1 MTMAV
6 TMAQKHLNDKD
17 KERLL
22 EQMAEVEYV
31 SSYESAQRMGNM
43 YQFKNRQPR
52 KMLKIRECYC
62 EKNLHDGFCELVFRH
77 VSRKYLGNMNAF
89 PCFVHQCWH
98 IGNFFAQ
105 KQLEICR
112 KIDETIQKNQ
122 LPYDLKALI
131 DNEFIDEIYLKLTS
145 ECKTFCVRCNAE
157 CKLGMIGTSGINNFV
172 NIFED
177 NFVVNDKV
185 NQSVIASDNR
195 SLRRIFGKYLNDI
208 KLNTKDDVDDSDLVI
223 DMLKTMEGVKNEFF
237 NKLPECNYSNIIS
250 FAKKNIID
258 NLEKSYCKKYGVESL
273 QSINYE
279 VIADE
284 NRKMSKKQFVLCLG
298 GDVSTGCA
306 FLLKTL
312 FILTDGCKEKFDDLA
327 KMIAGI
333 VIGPR
338 LSQEVGINI
347 PQASLIKTNNT
358 TFIKNFLLNIFG
370 AFVPNSRAF
379 GVTQYS
385 AAELSN
391 KNMTGKF
398 IEDKLYSRYL
408 NITNK
413 LNFNNSAECEKYL
426 FDLINGKVVKG
437 KNEYLGEQ
445 KISSSMYYVFLASG
459 EDDVYKFTSNHCNI
473 IELGNELPKNIEY
486 LAKYNDEEGP
496 FRRTLNIYETKFM
509 LVHVANYGLKL
520 ILKEQQENKN
530 SKSYREVI
538 KAPVGFFIEK
548 CCTVIDNI
556 EEGTKPNAS
565 NATAMPTFRAAYNL
579 FYEIADGVYGNRKF
593 DKNIEEEEGFVGKI
607 VKDRGNDVR
616 ERDLKN
622 GYGEGEVLKKDSK
635 SNHCLGIIVKP
646 KEEIKNIALEYKES
660 LQHNMQ
666 KWSDEEFVDFM
677 IQLNQSYKWMW

>member
-1 MTMAV
+1 MN
-6 TMAQKHLNDKD
+6 HLTNDD

-22 EQMAEVEYV
+22 SQMRNMDYV
-31 SSYESAQRMGNM
+31 TSYDMMQRKGTM
-43 YQFKNRQPR
+43 YQVKNRQPR
-52 KMLKIRECYC
+52 KMLKIRNCYC
-62 EKNLHDGFCELVFRH
+62 EKKFRDGFYELVSH
-77 VSRKYLGNMNAF
+77 YISYKCSSSMNVSPCPVQKYCN
-89 PCFVHQCWH
+89 
-98 IGNFFAQ
+98 IGHFFAC
-105 KQLEICR
+105 KQPEIFR
-112 KIDETIQKNQ
+112 EIDEIVTKHKSINNIKE
-122 LPYDLKALI
+122 LI
-131 DNEFIDEIYLKLTS
+131 EDESINEIYLKLS
-145 ECKTFCVRCNAE
+145 DEWKRLCVRCNAE
-157 CKLGMIGTSGINNFV
+157 CKLGMIATSGINDIV
-172 NIFED
+172 YMFED
-177 NFVVNDKV
+177 NFVVYN
-185 NQSVIASDNR
+185 NTSNTYIASDSR
-195 SLRRIFGKYLNDI
+195 SLRYIFSRYLDTMGLNVGDSIDESDVISDILKSLEGSRND
-208 KLNTKDDVDDSDLVI
+208 
-223 DMLKTMEGVKNEFF
+223 FF
-237 NKLPECNYSNIIS
+237 NKLSEYNYVDAIS
-250 FAKKNIID
+250 FAKNYIINRLEQFHCD
-258 NLEKSYCKKYGVESL
+258 KHTDENLQNLNNEVF
-273 QSINYE
+273 IN
-279 VIADE
+279 E
-284 NRKMSKKQFVLCLG
+284 NRKMRR
-298 GDVSTGCA
+298 GCINDFRA
-306 FLLKTL
+306 WGASAECAVLLKTL
-312 FILTDGCKEKFDDLA
+312 FLLTDGCKEKFDDLA
-327 KMIAGI
+327 KIIAEI

-338 LSQEVGINI
+338 LSKAFEINI

-358 TFIKNFLLNIFG
+358 TFTRDFLLNIFW
-370 AFVPNSRAF
+370 ALVPNSRAC

-459 EDDVYKFTSNHCNI
+459 EDDISKFTSNHCKI
-473 IELGNELPKNIEY
+473 IELGSSLQKNIEF
-486 LAKYNDEEGP
+486 LAKCTGEKEKPD
-496 FRRTLNIYETKFM
+496 RILNVYEMKFM

-520 ILKEQQENKN
+520 ILKEQQENTN

>member
-1 MTMAV
+1 MN
-6 TMAQKHLNDKD
+6 HLTNDD

-22 EQMAEVEYV
+22 SQMKNVAYV
-31 SSYESAQRMGNM
+31 TSYEIMQHNRSM
-43 YQFKNRQPR
+43 YQVKNRQPR
-52 KMLKIRECYC
+52 KMLKIRNCYC
-62 EKNLHDGFCELVFRH
+62 EKNLRDCFFRY
-77 VSRKYLGNMNAF
+77 VSYKIFGSVNATPF
-89 PCFVHQCWH
+89 DAKPCCN
-98 IGNFFAQ
+98 IENFLAG
-105 KQLEICR
+105 KQPEIFR
-112 KIDETIQKNQ
+112 EIDEFSIKHKSINNIQE
-122 LPYDLKALI
+122 LI
-131 DNEFIDEIYLKLTS
+131 NDESINKIFLRLSYELETQW
-145 ECKTFCVRCNAE
+145 VRRDE
-157 CKLGMIGTSGINNFV
+157 KCKLSMISTSGINNIV
-172 NIFED
+172 YMFED
-177 NFVVNDKV
+177 NFVVYNS
-185 NQSVIASDNR
+185 NSNTCIASDSR
-195 SLRRIFGKYLNDI
+195 SLRYIFSRYLDSMGLNVRDSIDESDVISDI
-208 KLNTKDDVDDSDLVI
+208 
-223 DMLKTMEGVKNEFF
+223 LKSLEGSRSSFF
-237 NKLPECNYSNIIS
+237 NELFEVNYGEVIC
-250 FAKKNIID
+250 FAKKNIIKRLEQFYCEKYTAE
-258 NLEKSYCKKYGVESL
+258 NLQIVNNE
-273 QSINYE
+273 
-279 VIADE
+279 
-284 NRKMSKKQFVLCLG
+284 VLCNENKKMRG
-298 GDVSTGCA
+298 GAINVFSIYSASAECA

-370 AFVPNSRAF
+370 AFVPNSRVC

-459 EDDVYKFTSNHCNI
+459 EDDISKFTSNHCNI
-473 IELGNELPKNIEY
+473 IELGNSLPKNIEF
-486 LAKYNDEEGP
+486 LAKCTGEKEKPN
-496 FRRTLNIYETKFM
+496 RTLNVYEIKFM
-509 LVHVANYGLKL
+509 LVHVANYGLEL
-520 ILKEQQENKN
+520 ILKEQQENTN
-530 SKSYREVI
+530 SKSCREVI

-565 NATAMPTFRAAYNL
+565 NATGMPTFTAAYNL
-579 FYEIADGVYGNRKF
+579 FYKIANDIYSNRNF
-593 DKNIEEEEGFVGKI
+593 NKNIETEAGFVGKI
-607 VKDRGNDVR
+607 IKDRGNDVR
-616 ERDLKN
+616 ERDLRN
-622 GYGEGEVLKKDSK
+622 GYSEDEVLKNDSK

-646 KEEIKNIALEYKES
+646 KKEIESIALEYKES

-666 KWSDEEFVDFM
+666 KWSEEDFVDFM

>member
-1 MTMAV
+1 MN
-6 TMAQKHLNDKD
+6 HLTNDD

-22 EQMAEVEYV
+22 SQMRKMDYV
-31 SSYESAQRMGNM
+31 TSYDMMQRKGTM
-43 YQFKNRQPR
+43 YQVKNRQPR
-52 KMLKIRECYC
+52 KMLKIRNCYC
-62 EKNLHDGFCELVFRH
+62 EKKFRDGFYELVSH
-77 VSRKYLGNMNAF
+77 YISYKCSSSMNVSPCAVQKYCN
-89 PCFVHQCWH
+89 
-98 IGNFFAQ
+98 IGHFFAC
-105 KQLEICR
+105 KQAEIFR
-112 KIDETIQKNQ
+112 EIDEIVTKHKSINNSKE
-122 LPYDLKALI
+122 LI
-131 DNEFIDEIYLKLTS
+131 EDESINEIYLKLS
-145 ECKTFCVRCNAE
+145 NEWKRLCVRCNAE
-157 CKLGMIGTSGINNFV
+157 CKLSMIAHSGINKIV
-172 NIFED
+172 YMFED
-177 NFVVNDKV
+177 NFVVYN
-185 NQSVIASDNR
+185 NTSNTYIASDSR
-195 SLRRIFGKYLNDI
+195 SLRYIFSRYLDSMGLNVRDSIDESDVISDILKSLEGSRND
-208 KLNTKDDVDDSDLVI
+208 
-223 DMLKTMEGVKNEFF
+223 FF
-237 NKLPECNYSNIIS
+237 NKLSEYNYVDAIS
-250 FAKKNIID
+250 FAKNHII
-258 NLEKSYCKKYGVESL
+258 NRLEQFHCKKYT
-273 QSINYE
+273 
-279 VIADE
+279 DE
-284 NRKMSKKQFVLCLG
+284 NLQNLNNEVFINENIKMRRGCLNEFRAWG
-298 GDVSTGCA
+298 ASAECA

-312 FILTDGCKEKFDDLA
+312 FKLTDGCKEKFDDLA

-370 AFVPNSRAF
+370 ALVPNSRAC

-459 EDDVYKFTSNHCNI
+459 EDDISKFTSHHCNI
-473 IELGNELPKNIEY
+473 IELGNSLHKNIEF
-486 LAKYNDEEGP
+486 LAKCTGEKEKPN
-496 FRRTLNIYETKFM
+496 RTLNVYEIKFM
-509 LVHVANYGLKL
+509 LVHVANYGLEL
-520 ILKEQQENKN
+520 ILKEQQENTN

-565 NATAMPTFRAAYNL
+565 NATGMPTFTAAYNL
-579 FYEIADGVYGNRKF
+579 FYKIANDIYGNRKF
-593 DKNIEEEEGFVGKI
+593 DKNIGTEEGFVGKI
-607 VKDRGNDVR
+607 IKDRSNDIR

-622 GYGEGEVLKKDSK
+622 GYGKDEVLKPNSK

>member
-1 MTMAV
+1 MN
-6 TMAQKHLNDKD
+6 HLTNDD

-22 EQMAEVEYV
+22 SQMRKMDYV
-31 SSYESAQRMGNM
+31 TSYDMMQRKGTM
-43 YQFKNRQPR
+43 YQVKNRQPR
-52 KMLKIRECYC
+52 KMLKIRNCYC
-62 EKNLHDGFCELVFRH
+62 EKKFRDGFYELVSH
-77 VSRKYLGNMNAF
+77 YISYKCSSSMNVSPCAVQKYCN
-89 PCFVHQCWH
+89 
-98 IGNFFAQ
+98 IGHFFAC
-105 KQLEICR
+105 KQAEIFR
-112 KIDETIQKNQ
+112 EIDEIVTKHKSINNSKE
-122 LPYDLKALI
+122 LI
-131 DNEFIDEIYLKLTS
+131 EDESINEIYLKLS
-145 ECKTFCVRCNAE
+145 NEWKRLCVRCNAE
-157 CKLGMIGTSGINNFV
+157 CKLSMIAHSGINKIV
-172 NIFED
+172 YMFED
-177 NFVVNDKV
+177 NFVVYN
-185 NQSVIASDNR
+185 NTSSTYIASDSR
-195 SLRRIFGKYLNDI
+195 SLRYIFSRYLDSMGLNVRDSIDESDVISDILKSLEGSRND
-208 KLNTKDDVDDSDLVI
+208 
-223 DMLKTMEGVKNEFF
+223 FF
-237 NKLPECNYSNIIS
+237 NKLSEYNYVDAIS
-250 FAKKNIID
+250 FAKNHII
-258 NLEKSYCKKYGVESL
+258 NRLEQFHCKKYTDENL
-273 QSINYE
+273 QNLNNEVFIN
-279 VIADE
+279 E
-284 NRKMSKKQFVLCLG
+284 NRKMRRGCLNEFRAWG
-298 GDVSTGCA
+298 ASAECA

-312 FILTDGCKEKFDDLA
+312 FKLTDGCKEKFDDLA

-370 AFVPNSRAF
+370 ALVPNSRAC

-459 EDDVYKFTSNHCNI
+459 EDDISKFTSNHCKI
-473 IELGNELPKNIEY
+473 IELGSSLQKNIEF
-486 LAKYNDEEGP
+486 LAKCTGEKEKPD
-496 FRRTLNIYETKFM
+496 RILNVYEMKFM
-509 LVHVANYGLKL
+509 LVHVANYGLEL
-520 ILKEQQENKN
+520 LKEQQENTKK
-530 SKSYREVI
+530 KSYSEVI
-538 KAPVGFFIEK
+538 KEPVGFFIEK
-548 CCTVIDNI
+548 CCTVVDNI
-556 EEGTKPNAS
+556 GEGTKPNAS
-565 NATAMPTFRAAYNL
+565 NATAMPTFTAAYNL
-579 FYEIADGVYGNRKF
+579 FYKIANDIYSNRKF
-593 DKNIEEEEGFVGKI
+593 DKNIETEAGFVGKI
-607 VKDRGNDVR
+607 IKDRGNDVR

-622 GYGEGEVLKKDSK
+622 GYDEDEVLKPNSK
-635 SNHCLGIIVKP
+635 SNHCLGLIVKP

>member
-1 MTMAV
+1 MN
-6 TMAQKHLNDKD
+6 HLTNDD

-22 EQMAEVEYV
+22 SQMRKMDYV
-31 SSYESAQRMGNM
+31 TSYDMMQRKGTM
-43 YQFKNRQPR
+43 YQVKNRQPR
-52 KMLKIRECYC
+52 KMLKIRNCYC
-62 EKNLHDGFCELVFRH
+62 EKKFRDGFYELVSH
-77 VSRKYLGNMNAF
+77 YISYKCSSSMNVSPCAVQKYCN
-89 PCFVHQCWH
+89 
-98 IGNFFAQ
+98 IGHFFAC
-105 KQLEICR
+105 KQAEIFR
-112 KIDETIQKNQ
+112 EIDEIVTKHKSINNSKE
-122 LPYDLKALI
+122 LI
-131 DNEFIDEIYLKLTS
+131 EDESINEIYLKLS
-145 ECKTFCVRCNAE
+145 NDWKRLCVRCNAE
-157 CKLGMIGTSGINNFV
+157 CKLSMIAHSGINKIV
-172 NIFED
+172 YMFED
-177 NFVVNDKV
+177 NFVVYN
-185 NQSVIASDNR
+185 NTSNTYIASDSR
-195 SLRRIFGKYLNDI
+195 SLRSIFSHYLDSMGLNVRDSIDESDVISDI
-208 KLNTKDDVDDSDLVI
+208 LKILEGSRSSFFKKLFEANYGEVI
-223 DMLKTMEGVKNEFF
+223 
-237 NKLPECNYSNIIS
+237 C
-250 FAKKNIID
+250 FAKKNIIKI
-258 NLEKSYCKKYGVESL
+258 LEQFYCKKHTAENL
-273 QSINYE
+273 QIVNNE
-279 VIADE
+279 VLCNE
-284 NRKMSKKQFVLCLG
+284 NRKMRMGDINDFSILG
-298 GDVSTGCA
+298 VSAECA

-473 IELGNELPKNIEY
+473 IELGNGLPKNIEY

-622 GYGEGEVLKKDSK
+622 GYGEGEVLKINSK

-677 IQLNQSYKWMW
+677 IQLNQSYQWMW

>member
-1 MTMAV
+1 MN
-6 TMAQKHLNDKD
+6 HLTNDD
-17 KERLL
+17 KEKLL
-22 EQMAEVEYV
+22 SQMRNMDYV
-31 SSYESAQRMGNM
+31 KSYDMMQRKGTM
-43 YQFKNRQPR
+43 YQVKNRQPR
-52 KMLKIRECYC
+52 KILKIRKCYC
-62 EKNLHDGFCELVFRH
+62 EKNFRDGFYELV
-77 VSRKYLGNMNAF
+77 SRYISNKNLGSVNVT
-89 PCFVHQCWH
+89 PCAAQPCCNTG
-98 IGNFFAQ
+98 IFFAG
-105 KQLEICR
+105 KQPEIFR
-112 KIDETIQKNQ
+112 EIDEIVTKHKSINNSKE
-122 LPYDLKALI
+122 LI
-131 DNEFIDEIYLKLTS
+131 EDESIKEIYLKLS
-145 ECKTFCVRCNAE
+145 DEWKRLCVGCNAE
-157 CKLGMIGTSGINNFV
+157 CKLSMIAHSGINKIV
-172 NIFED
+172 YMFED
-177 NFVVNDKV
+177 NFVVYN
-185 NQSVIASDNR
+185 NTSNTYIASDSR
-195 SLRRIFGKYLNDI
+195 SLRYIFSRYLDSMGLNVRDSIDESDVISDILKSLEGSRND
-208 KLNTKDDVDDSDLVI
+208 
-223 DMLKTMEGVKNEFF
+223 FF
-237 NKLPECNYSNIIS
+237 NKLSEYNYVDVIS
-250 FAKKNIID
+250 FAKNHII
-258 NLEKSYCKKYGVESL
+258 NRLEQFHCKKYTYENL
-273 QSINYE
+273 QNLNNEVFIN
-279 VIADE
+279 E
-284 NRKMSKKQFVLCLG
+284 NIKMRRGWLNEFRTWGASAE
-298 GDVSTGCA
+298 CA

-312 FILTDGCKEKFDDLA
+312 FKLTDGCKEKFDDLA
-327 KMIAGI
+327 KIIAEI
-333 VIGPR
+333 VIGQR
-338 LSQEVGINI
+338 LSKEFEINI

-370 AFVPNSRAF
+370 ALVPNSRAC

-459 EDDVYKFTSNHCNI
+459 EDDISKFTSNHCKI
-473 IELGNELPKNIEY
+473 IELGSSLQKNIEF
-486 LAKYNDEEGP
+486 LAKCTGEKGDFY
-496 FRRTLNIYETKFM
+496 RTLNIYEIKFM

-520 ILKEQQENKN
+520 ILKEQQENTN

-565 NATAMPTFRAAYNL
+565 NATGMPTFTAAYNL
-579 FYEIADGVYGNRKF
+579 FYKIANDIYGNRKF
-593 DKNIEEEEGFVGKI
+593 DKNIETEAGFVGKI
-607 VKDRGNDVR
+607 IKDRGNDVR

-622 GYGEGEVLKKDSK
+622 GYGEDEVLKPNSK

-666 KWSDEEFVDFM
+666 KWSDGEFVDFM
-677 IQLNQSYKWMW
+677 IQLNQRYTWMW

>member
-1 MTMAV
+1 MGGILAMN
-6 TMAQKHLNDKD
+6 HLTNDD
-17 KERLL
+17 KEKLL
-22 EQMAEVEYV
+22 SQMAKVVYAT
-31 SSYESAQRMGNM
+31 SYEIMQHNGSM
-43 YQFKNRQPR
+43 YQVKNRQPR
-52 KMLKIRECYC
+52 KILKIRKCYC
-62 EKNLHDGFCELVFRH
+62 EKNFRDGFYELV
-77 VSRKYLGNMNAF
+77 SRYISNKNLGSVNVT
-89 PCFVHQCWH
+89 PCAAQPCCNTG
-98 IGNFFAQ
+98 IFFAG
-105 KQLEICR
+105 KQPEIFR
-112 KIDETIQKNQ
+112 EIDEIVPKHKSINNS
-122 LPYDLKALI
+122 KELI
-131 DNEFIDEIYLKLTS
+131 EDESINEIYLKLS
-145 ECKTFCVRCNAE
+145 DEWKRLCVRCNAE
-157 CKLGMIGTSGINNFV
+157 CKLGMIATSGINNIV
-172 NIFED
+172 YMFED
-177 NFVVNDKV
+177 NFVVYN
-185 NQSVIASDNR
+185 NNSNTYIASDSR
-195 SLRRIFGKYLNDI
+195 SLRSIFSHYLDSMGLNVRDSIDESDVISDI
-208 KLNTKDDVDDSDLVI
+208 LKNLEGSRSSFFKKLFEANYGEVI
-223 DMLKTMEGVKNEFF
+223 
-237 NKLPECNYSNIIS
+237 C
-250 FAKKNIID
+250 FAKKNIIKI
-258 NLEKSYCKKYGVESL
+258 LEQFYCKKHTAENL
-273 QSINYE
+273 QIVNNE
-279 VIADE
+279 VLCNE
-284 NRKMSKKQFVLCLG
+284 NRKMRMGDINDFSILG
-298 GDVSTGCA
+298 VSAECA

-473 IELGNELPKNIEY
+473 IELGNGLPKNIEY

-565 NATAMPTFRAAYNL
+565 NATAMPTFTAAYNL

-622 GYGEGEVLKKDSK
+622 GYGEDEVLKPNSK

-666 KWSDEEFVDFM
+666 KWSREEFVDFM
-677 IQLNQSYKWMW
+677 IQLNQRYTWMW

>member
-1 MTMAV
+1 MN
-6 TMAQKHLNDKD
+6 HLTNDD

-22 EQMAEVEYV
+22 SQMRKMDYV
-31 SSYESAQRMGNM
+31 TSYDMMQRKGTM
-43 YQFKNRQPR
+43 YQVKNRQPR
-52 KMLKIRECYC
+52 KMLKIRNCYC
-62 EKNLHDGFCELVFRH
+62 EKKFRDGFYELVSH
-77 VSRKYLGNMNAF
+77 YISYKCSSSMNVSPCAVQKYCN
-89 PCFVHQCWH
+89 
-98 IGNFFAQ
+98 IGHFFAC
-105 KQLEICR
+105 KQAEIFR
-112 KIDETIQKNQ
+112 EIDEIVTKHKSINNSKE
-122 LPYDLKALI
+122 LI
-131 DNEFIDEIYLKLTS
+131 EDESINEIYLKLS
-145 ECKTFCVRCNAE
+145 NEWKRLCVRCNAE
-157 CKLGMIGTSGINNFV
+157 CKLSMIAHSGINKIV
-172 NIFED
+172 YMFED
-177 NFVVNDKV
+177 NFVVYN
-185 NQSVIASDNR
+185 NTSNTYIASDSR
-195 SLRRIFGKYLNDI
+195 SLRYIFSRYLDSMGLNVRDSIDESDVISDILKSLEGSRND
-208 KLNTKDDVDDSDLVI
+208 
-223 DMLKTMEGVKNEFF
+223 FF
-237 NKLPECNYSNIIS
+237 NKLSEYNYVDAIS
-250 FAKKNIID
+250 FAKNHII
-258 NLEKSYCKKYGVESL
+258 NRLEQFHCKKYT
-273 QSINYE
+273 
-279 VIADE
+279 DE
-284 NRKMSKKQFVLCLG
+284 NLQNLNNEVFINENIKMRRGCLNEFRAWG
-298 GDVSTGCA
+298 ASAECA

-312 FILTDGCKEKFDDLA
+312 FKLTDGCKEKFDDLA

-370 AFVPNSRAF
+370 ALVPNSRAC

-459 EDDVYKFTSNHCNI
+459 EDDISKFTSNHCKI
-473 IELGNELPKNIEY
+473 IELGSSLQKNIEF
-486 LAKYNDEEGP
+486 LAKCTGEKEKPD
-496 FRRTLNIYETKFM
+496 RILNVYEMKFM
-509 LVHVANYGLKL
+509 LVHVANYGLEL
-520 ILKEQQENKN
+520 LLKEQQENTKK
-530 SKSYREVI
+530 KSYREVI

-565 NATAMPTFRAAYNL
+565 NATGMPTFTAAYNL
-579 FYEIADGVYGNRKF
+579 FYKIANDIYGNRKF
-593 DKNIEEEEGFVGKI
+593 DKNIGTEEGFVGKI
-607 VKDRGNDVR
+607 IKDRSNDVR

>member
-1 MTMAV
+1 MN
-6 TMAQKHLNDKD
+6 HLTNDD
-17 KERLL
+17 KEKLL
-22 EQMAEVEYV
+22 SQMENVAYV
-31 SSYESAQRMGNM
+31 TSYEIMQHNRTM
-43 YQFKNRQPR
+43 YQVKNRQPR
-52 KMLKIRECYC
+52 KMLKIRNCYC
-62 EKNLHDGFCELVFRH
+62 EKKFRDGFYELVSH
-77 VSRKYLGNMNAF
+77 YISYKCSSSMNVS
-89 PCFVHQCWH
+89 PCAVQEYCN
-98 IGNFFAQ
+98 IGHFFAC
-105 KQLEICR
+105 KQPEIFR
-112 KIDETIQKNQ
+112 EIDEIVTKHKSINNSKE
-122 LPYDLKALI
+122 LI
-131 DNEFIDEIYLKLTS
+131 EDESINEIYLKLS
-145 ECKTFCVRCNAE
+145 NEWKRLCIRCNAE
-157 CKLGMIGTSGINNFV
+157 CKLSMIAHSGINKIV
-172 NIFED
+172 YMFED
-177 NFVVNDKV
+177 NFVVYN
-185 NQSVIASDNR
+185 NTSNTYIASDSR
-195 SLRRIFGKYLNDI
+195 SLRYIFSRYLDSMGLNVRDSIDESDVISDI
-208 KLNTKDDVDDSDLVI
+208 LKSLEGSRSSFFTELFEFNYGEVI
-223 DMLKTMEGVKNEFF
+223 
-237 NKLPECNYSNIIS
+237 C
-250 FAKKNIID
+250 FAKKNIIKR
-258 NLEKSYCKKYGVESL
+258 LEQFYCKKHTAENL
-273 QSINYE
+273 QIVNNE
-279 VIADE
+279 VLCNE
-284 NRKMSKKQFVLCLG
+284 NRKMRMGDINNFSIFG
-298 GDVSTGCA
+298 GSAECA
-306 FLLKTL
+306 FLLNTL

-358 TFIKNFLLNIFG
+358 TFIKKFLLNIFG
-370 AFVPNSRAF
+370 ALVPNSRAC

-459 EDDVYKFTSNHCNI
+459 EDDVYKFTSNHSNI
-473 IELGNELPKNIEY
+473 IELGNGLPKNIEY

-530 SKSYREVI
+530 SKSYSEVI

-565 NATAMPTFRAAYNL
+565 NATAMPTFTAAYNL
-579 FYEIADGVYGNRKF
+579 FYKIANDIYGNRKF

-622 GYGEGEVLKKDSK
+622 GYGEDEVLKPNSK

-666 KWSDEEFVDFM
+666 KWSREEFVDFM
-677 IQLNQSYKWMW
+677 IQLNQRYTWMW

>member
-1 MTMAV
+1 MN
-6 TMAQKHLNDKD
+6 HLTNDD

-22 EQMAEVEYV
+22 SQMRKMDYV
-31 SSYESAQRMGNM
+31 TSYDMMQRKGTM
-43 YQFKNRQPR
+43 YQVKNRQPR
-52 KMLKIRECYC
+52 KMLKIRNCYC
-62 EKNLHDGFCELVFRH
+62 EKKFRDGFYELVSH
-77 VSRKYLGNMNAF
+77 YISYKCSSSMNVSPCAVQKYCN
-89 PCFVHQCWH
+89 
-98 IGNFFAQ
+98 IGHFFAC
-105 KQLEICR
+105 KQAEIFR
-112 KIDETIQKNQ
+112 EIDEIVTKHKSINNSKE
-122 LPYDLKALI
+122 LI
-131 DNEFIDEIYLKLTS
+131 EDESINEIYLKLS
-145 ECKTFCVRCNAE
+145 NEWKRLCVRCNAE
-157 CKLGMIGTSGINNFV
+157 CKLSMIAHSGINKIV
-172 NIFED
+172 YMFED
-177 NFVVNDKV
+177 NFVVYN
-185 NQSVIASDNR
+185 NTSNTYIASDSR
-195 SLRRIFGKYLNDI
+195 SLRSIFSHYLDSMGLNVRDSIDESDVISDI
-208 KLNTKDDVDDSDLVI
+208 LKSLEGSRSSFFKKLFEANYGEVI
-223 DMLKTMEGVKNEFF
+223 
-237 NKLPECNYSNIIS
+237 C
-250 FAKKNIID
+250 FAKKNIIKI
-258 NLEKSYCKKYGVESL
+258 LEQFYCKKHTAENL
-273 QSINYE
+273 QIVNNE
-279 VIADE
+279 VLCNE
-284 NRKMSKKQFVLCLG
+284 NRKMRMGDINDFSILG
-298 GDVSTGCA
+298 VSAECA

-473 IELGNELPKNIEY
+473 IELGNGLPKNIEY

-622 GYGEGEVLKKDSK
+622 GYGEGEVLKINSK

-677 IQLNQSYKWMW
+677 IQLNQSYQWMW